1 MEPPVTRISSKLTI
15 CFTLPYSQRKIT
27 GIGRFVDDLA
37 RKLQNAHIE
46 SMTLAPWTSGTTSE
60 EASLRLRGTFLL
72 NFQLGVL
79 TAVRLFRLRRK
90 FQILHAQHA
99 QIQSLAACMTARILG
114 KPSVITLHGQVPDPS
129 GWVRK
134 ALKRLAERLSVRI
147 ATKVVAVSTFV
158 AEQFSK
164 NSGEIEVIENG
175 VDTKVFRPNES
186 KRAQLRSSL
195 GIGTKLTFIFAGRWA
210 KSKGIDLVLEAIRS
224 PRLSSRH
231 FVLLLAGEA
240 DPADVDDSL
249 RTSDL
254 LAAQSHVR
262 ILGPVSETLPD
273 ILGAADVFVLPS
285 LHEGMPLGLLEGMA
299 TGLPALVSDIE
310 VNRMIVEGSGCG
322 WTFRSGDAVD
332 LSNVMD
338 EIVTKGVPP
347 SFPAK
352 ARAAVERYH
361 NLDDEVRRYVS
372 VYDRLVGGCTA
383 VQAASPGN
391 PGQLARKPTRN
402 RKSIGG

>member
-46 SMTLAPWTSGTTSE
+46 SMTLAPWTSGATSE

-114 KPSVITLHGQVPDPS
+114 KPSVITLHGQV
-129 GWVRK
+129 
-134 ALKRLAERLSVRI
+134 
-147 ATKVVAVSTFV
+147 
-158 AEQFSK
+158 
-164 NSGEIEVIENG
+164 
-175 VDTKVFRPNES
+175 
-186 KRAQLRSSL
+186 
-195 GIGTKLTFIFAGRWA
+195 
-210 KSKGIDLVLEAIRS
+210 
-224 PRLSSRH
+224 
-231 FVLLLAGEA
+231 A

-262 ILGPVSETLPD
+262 ILGPVSESLPN

-322 WTFRSGDAVD
+322 WTFRSGDA
-332 LSNVMD
+332 L
-338 EIVTKGVPP
+338 EL
-347 SFPAK
+347 
-352 ARAAVERYH
+352 R
-361 NLDDEVRRYVS
+361 
-372 VYDRLVGGCTA
+372 
-383 VQAASPGN
+383 
-391 PGQLARKPTRN
+391 
-402 RKSIGG
+402 